1 MKNDIS
7 KKTATKVLKLGNM
20 NENSAIFTL
29 TDIKIHTRTY
39 RSDDFP
45 CSRSTRQWSLIHVSR
60 PHLEGIIRYD
70 EKPRG

>member
-29 TDIKIHTRTY
+29 TGIKIHARTD
-39 RSDDFP
+39 RADDFP
-45 CSRSTRQWSLIHVSR
+45 CSRYAR
-60 PHLEGIIRYD
+60 
-70 EKPRG
+70 K